1 MSPAHVVYDPEW
13 MIDARGNGSFRVEC
27 QCGWEDS
34 GFDTASLARSAG
46 FNHSTTGAG
55 TPPPADGAPAPDG
68 GKRKRFWRR

>member
-1 MSPAHVVYDPEW
+1 MSGAHVVFDPEW

-27 QCGWEDS
+27 QCGWEDA

-46 FNHSTTGAG
+46 FKHSTSGA
-55 TPPPADGAPAPDG
+55 PPTIDAPADT